1 MTLGLCVHVAGSRD
15 NGWVRSQASIMHL
28 DLDAFFAAVEQR
40 DKPSLR
46 GKPVIVGGVGPRG
59 VVSTAS
65 YEAREFG
72 VGSAMPSHE
81 ARRRCPHAAFLA
93 GRFDVYRAASQ
104 EVMQVLRELSPLVEP
119 LSLDEAFVDLAAAD
133 RAGLDSDGVA
143 AFARD
148 VKRRIAGAT
157 GGLSA
162 SIGIGSSKFIA
173 KLATEIGKPDG
184 LTIVP
189 PGTEISLISPMSV
202 RAIPGVGPATG
213 QRLRRLGIET
223 IAQLQAIG
231 GGELAREIGS
241 AHAHGLKALAY
252 AEDDRPV
259 QPERAAKSI
268 SVEDT
273 FDTDL
278 SDRDRLV
285 EIIGSDAAQVA
296 ERLTRARLLAHT
308 ITIKVRLHGF
318 VTHTRSRTLSGP
330 TDRTELIGQIAQ
342 TLLDE
347 IDIGSGVRLLGVG
360 VAGLTDG
367 AQQDLFTV
375 DPAQEDA
382 VEAPDETREARDQPD
397 ELHQPRREWVGGDD
411 PELTA
416 IPAHAH
422 ARQQP
427 DAAGEAGKS
436 TDHAEQPGAGKPT
449 HDAERMSLATSA
461 ADVAEHHRHRRSD
474 WPPGADVEHAGHGR
488 GWVWGSGRGLVT
500 VRFETADSPPGPV
513 HTFAT
518 DDPALHRI

>member
-1 MTLGLCVHVAGSRD
+1 
-15 NGWVRSQASIMHL
+15 MHL

-104 EVMQVLRELSPLVEP
+104 TVMQVLRDLSPLVEP
-119 LSLDEAFVDLAAAD
+119 LSLDEAFVDLAAGHRAD
-133 RAGLDSDGVA
+133 LDSDGVTA
-143 AFARD
+143 LARS
-148 VKRRIAGAT
+148 VKARIADAT

-213 QRLRRLGIET
+213 QRLRRQGIET
-223 IAQLQAIG
+223 IAQLQAVG
-231 GGELAREIGS
+231 GSELAREIGS
-241 AHAHGLKALAY
+241 THAHGLKELAY
-252 AEDDRPV
+252 ARDDRPV

-278 SDRDRLV
+278 ADRDRLL
-285 EIIGSDAAQVA
+285 EIMDGDAGQVA
-296 ERLTRARLLAHT
+296 ERLARARLLAHT

-330 TDRTELIGQIAQ
+330 TDRAGLIGQIARA
-342 TLLDE
+342 LLGE
-347 IDIGSGVRLLGVG
+347 IDIGPGVRLLGVG

-375 DPAQEDA
+375 DPAQQDA
-382 VEAPDETREARDQPD
+382 PEASD
-397 ELHQPRREWVGGDD
+397 ELPEPQRESTADFPEPTTTLADVRTSRRADV
-411 PELTA
+411 A
-416 IPAHAH
+416 
-422 ARQQP
+422 QQSG
-427 DAAGEAGKS
+427 AASGNV
-436 TDHAEQPGAGKPT
+436 EQEQAAAPT
-449 HDAERMSLATSA
+449 TSA
-461 ADVAEHHRHRRSD
+461 AAHHSHHRSD
-474 WPPGADVEHAGHGR
+474 WPPGADVEHADQGR

-500 VRFETADSPPGPV
+500 VRFETADTPPGPV
-513 HTFAT
+513 HTFAA
-518 DDPALHRI
+518 DDPALYRI